1 MYPNQTGG
9 IFDKENA
16 TEPSPSTTTSG
27 APSLVKQA
35 SSLMTPSAKQPL
47 KMGLTRT
54 PSQQG
59 KMTSSAV
66 SSPFGLG
73 QSVLRAKTNL
83 QHPPPTGDDSLKAT
97 GKKPSNL
104 ARTFSALEANPF
116 SPSDSPDISASKD
129 DRRRSITKRGSAK
142 SRLIIHRDEPSPTP
156 ATPTEPVAEAPSR
169 SQASPVKEAAPV
181 LLKSASS
188 LETTT
193 TQLSINRALE
203 SYDKVVVGAAET
215 QTKRRAL
222 TNDEEKL
229 EIEYCPPPVPE
240 QLYDPGF
247 EIDYSVF
254 EYMPNPLAYQLR
266 TIDQFEI
273 GPPSF
278 DPAPIDRHRP
288 HKTDKDQSNEEEEE
302 EVAIPTVT
310 IADGKFDVTWS
321 TEGTDLKDH
330 NDGNVHPEGDHLF
343 GIKDLHDE
351 SKLRPPFDGF
361 IFELEASDDSL
372 SSDEDDILG
381 KKMGSTLPKAGEEKV
396 FRAVDKKKGEFNEA
410 LGLEDLE
417 DESKVQ
423 APFSDFAFAL

>member
-1 MYPNQTGG
+1 MYPSQTGR

-16 TEPSPSTTTSG
+16 TEPAPSSTATG

-35 SSLMTPSAKQPL
+35 SLLMTPSAKQPL

-59 KMTSSAV
+59 KMTSSAA

-83 QHPPPTGDDSLKAT
+83 QHPPPTGDDSLKA

-104 ARTFSALEANPF
+104 ARTFSALETNPA

-129 DRRRSITKRGSAK
+129 ARRHSITKRGSAK

-156 ATPTEPVAEAPSR
+156 ATPTAPVEEAPSL
-169 SQASPVKEAAPV
+169 SQALPVKDVGLV
-181 LLKSASS
+181 LKTASS

-203 SYDKVVVGAAET
+203 SHDKVVVGAAET

-222 TNDEEKL
+222 TNDEERL
-229 EIEYCPPPVPE
+229 EIEYCPLPVPE
-240 QLYDPGF
+240 QPHDPGF

-254 EYMPNPLAYQLR
+254 ENMPNPLAYQLR
-266 TIDQFEI
+266 TIDRFEI
-273 GPPSF
+273 DPPSF
-278 DPAPIDRHRP
+278 DPAPIDRYRP
-288 HKTDKDQSNEEEEE
+288 HRTDKDQSNEGEEEE
-302 EVAIPTVT
+302 FVIPTVT
-310 IADGKFDVTWS
+310 IADGKFDVIWS
-321 TEGTDLKDH
+321 TEGANLKEHSDDH
-330 NDGNVHPEGDHLF
+330 VHPEGDRLF

-361 IFELEASDDSL
+361 IFEFEGSDDSL

-381 KKMGSTLPKAGEEKV
+381 KKTGSSLPKAEEEV
-396 FRAVDKKKGEFNEA
+396 FGAVDKKKDEFNEA
-410 LGLEDLE
+410 FGLEDLE

-423 APFSDFAFAL
+423 APFSDFSFAL

>member
-1 MYPNQTGG
+1 MYPNQTGR

-16 TEPSPSTTTSG
+16 TEPAPSTTAAG

-35 SSLMTPSAKQPL
+35 SALMTPSSKQPL
-47 KMGLTRT
+47 MGLART

-59 KMTSSAV
+59 KMTSSAAN
-66 SSPFGLG
+66 SPFG

-83 QHPPPTGDDSLKAT
+83 QQPPAGDPLKAA
-97 GKKPSNL
+97 GMKSSSL
-104 ARTFSALEANPF
+104 VRTFSAALETDSA
-116 SPSDSPDISASKD
+116 SPSDSPDMSASKD
-129 DRRRSITKRGSAK
+129 ARRRSITKRGSAK
-142 SRLIIHRDEPSPTP
+142 SRLIIHRDEPAPSIAPTTP
-156 ATPTEPVAEAPSR
+156 MKSVEEAPCLSQATPVNEVAP
-169 SQASPVKEAAPV
+169 PVKT
-181 LLKSASS
+181 SS

-193 TQLSINRALE
+193 TQLSIDRAFE

-222 TNDEEKL
+222 TNDEDRL
-229 EIEYCPPPVPE
+229 EIEYCPLPVPE
-240 QLYDPGF
+240 EPYDPGF
-247 EIDYSVF
+247 KIDYSVF
-254 EYMPNPLAYQLR
+254 ETMPDPLAYQLR
-266 TIDQFEI
+266 TLDRFEI
-273 GPPSF
+273 DPPLF

-288 HKTDKDQSNEEEEE
+288 YNDKNDQAKEE

-310 IADGKFDVTWS
+310 IADGKFDLTWS
-321 TEGTDLKDH
+321 IEGEDLKDH
-330 NDGNVHPEGDHLF
+330 NDDHVHPLGDRLF

-361 IFELEASDDSL
+361 IFEIEGSDDSL

-381 KKMGSTLPKAGEEKV
+381 KSSLSKADIFG
-396 FRAVDKKKGEFNEA
+396 AVDKKADQFNDT

>member
-1 MYPNQTGG
+1 MYPNQTGR

-16 TEPSPSTTTSG
+16 SEPAPSITTSG

-83 QHPPPTGDDSLKAT
+83 QHPPPTGDDSVKAT

-104 ARTFSALEANPF
+104 ARTFSALEANPA
-116 SPSDSPDISASKD
+116 SPSDSPDISAFRD

-142 SRLIIHRDEPSPTP
+142 SRLIIHRDEPSSAPT
-156 ATPTEPVAEAPSR
+156 TPTEPAAEAISL
-169 SQASPVKEAAPV
+169 SQASPVKKVAPV
-181 LLKSASS
+181 LKTASS

-203 SYDKVVVGAAET
+203 SHDKVVVGAAET

-240 QLYDPGF
+240 QPYDPGY
-247 EIDYSVF
+247 EIDYSLF
-254 EYMPNPLAYQLR
+254 ENMPDPLAYQLR

-273 GPPSF
+273 DPPSF
-278 DPAPIDRHRP
+278 DPAPIDRYRP
-288 HKTDKDQSNEEEEE
+288 HKTDKDQSNKEEEE
-302 EVAIPTVT
+302 EVDIPTVI

-321 TEGTDLKDH
+321 TVGADWKEHSDD
-330 NDGNVHPEGDHLF
+330 NVHPEGDRLF

-351 SKLRPPFDGF
+351 SKLRPPYDGF
-361 IFELEASDDSL
+361 FFELEGSDDSL

-381 KKMGSTLPKAGEEKV
+381 KKADSILPKAEEEKV
-396 FRAVDKKKGEFNEA
+396 FGAVDKKKDKFNEA

>member
-1 MYPNQTGG
+1 MYPNQTGR

-16 TEPSPSTTTSG
+16 TEPAPSTTAAGT
-27 APSLVKQA
+27 PSLVKQA

-66 SSPFGLG
+66 GSPFGLG

-83 QHPPPTGDDSLKAT
+83 QHPPPTGDDSLKI

-104 ARTFSALEANPF
+104 ARTFSALEASPA
-116 SPSDSPDISASKD
+116 SPSDSPDSSASKD
-129 DRRRSITKRGSAK
+129 ARRRSITKRGSAK

-156 ATPTEPVAEAPSR
+156 TTPTAPVEEAPTLSE
-169 SQASPVKEAAPV
+169 ASPVKEAAPV
-181 LLKSASS
+181 LKTASS

-203 SYDKVVVGAAET
+203 SHDRVVVGAADT

-222 TNDEEKL
+222 TNDEERL
-229 EIEYCPPPVPE
+229 EIEYCPPPVAE
-240 QLYDPGF
+240 QPYDPGF

-254 EYMPNPLAYQLR
+254 ENMPDPLAYQLR
-266 TIDQFEI
+266 TIDRFEI
-273 GPPSF
+273 DPPSF
-278 DPAPIDRHRP
+278 DPAPIDRYRP
-288 HKTDKDQSNEEEEE
+288 HKTDKDQSNEEEE

-321 TEGTDLKDH
+321 NEGTDLKEH
-330 NDGNVHPEGDHLF
+330 NDDRVHPEGDRLF

-361 IFELEASDDSL
+361 VFELEGSDDSL

-381 KKMGSTLPKAGEEKV
+381 KKAGSLPKAEDEV
-396 FRAVDKKKGEFNEA
+396 FGVDKEKDEFNEA

-417 DESKVQ
+417 DKSKVQ